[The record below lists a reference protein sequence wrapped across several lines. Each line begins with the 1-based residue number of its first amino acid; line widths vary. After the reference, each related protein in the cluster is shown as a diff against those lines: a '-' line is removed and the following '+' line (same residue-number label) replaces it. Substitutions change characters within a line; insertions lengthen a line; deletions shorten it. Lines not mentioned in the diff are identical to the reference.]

1 MEVEIKYC
9 TSWGYE
15 AKAASVAEAL
25 KSKYKEMKDVDLV
38 PSSGGAFEV
47 ILDGELIYSKLKTG
61 RFPEDKEL
69 TDAIDKAV

>member
-1 MEVEIKYC
+1 M
-9 TSWGYE
+9 
-15 AKAASVAEAL
+15 AETL
-25 KSKYKEMKDVDLV
+25 KGKYKELKDVELI

-69 TDAIDKAV
+69 TDVIDKAA